1 MTELTEIINLKKEHK
16 KNFLKFFP
24 AHKKSRAIILNYVR
38 NPELKAKIDEA
49 CSAIG
54 VFVLY
59 GNEITE
65 DISPEVYFGAID
77 ACVSDNSSKNEELD
91 ILFLEK
97 IVPILP
103 SNTEYKLKEFNPM
116 KFEGEA
122 FLFADANFYLIFE
135 KICRFLENSQY
146 AGDRRTM
153 IKNLI
158 AFEEKNY

>member
-24 AHKKSRAIILNYVR
+24 AHKKSRAIILNYIR

-54 VFVLY
+54 VFVLH
-59 GNEITE
+59 GNEIT
-65 DISPEVYFGAID
+65 DNISPDTYFGAID
-77 ACVSDNSSKNEELD
+77 ACISDDIEKNPDLD
-91 ILFLEK
+91 ILFLEQ

-103 SNTEYKLKEFNPM
+103 IETEYKIKEFNPM
-116 KFEGEA
+116 KFEGEG
-122 FLFADANFYLIFE
+122 FLFAENNFYLMFE